1 MKKITLLA
9 ATAAFTFAMTACGGG
24 EKKAEEAAP
33 AADATTEV
41 EMKSFSVDAAASS
54 VQWKGTM
61 MKMYSHSGTVA
72 VKEGNLDWKG
82 KDLVGGKFV
91 IDMGSVTPTDTNYSE
106 EHTAEQLIGHLG
118 TADFFDVANNP
129 TASFE
134 ITGSDMAAGTVMG
147 NLTVRGKTNVETVS
161 NVVFD
166 EATGA
171 ASGVL
176 TFNRQNYD
184 VAYASTMKDMVLS
197 DDIELT
203 ILLMPTM

>member
-9 ATAAFTFAMTACGGG
+9 ATAAFAFAMTACGGG

-33 AADATTEV
+33 TAEV
-41 EMKSFSVDAAASS
+41 EMKSTSVDAAASS
-54 VQWKGTM
+54 VEWKGTM
-61 MKMYSHSGTVA
+61 AGMYSHSGTVA

-91 IDMGSVTPTDTNYSE
+91 IDMGTVTPTDSNYSE
-106 EHTAEQLIGHLG
+106 ENTAEQLIGHLG

-147 NLTVRGKTNVETVS
+147 NLTVRGKTNAETVS
-161 NVVFD
+161 NYVFD
-166 EATGA
+166 ETTGA

-203 ILLMPTM
+203 ISLMLAL

>member
-24 EKKAEEAAP
+24 EKKTEEV
-33 AADATTEV
+33 ATATDTAEV
-41 EMKSFSVDAAASS
+41 EMKSFTVDASASS
-54 VQWKGTM
+54 VEWKGTM
-61 MKMYSHSGTVA
+61 AGMYSHTGTVA

-91 IDMGSVTPTDTNYSE
+91 IDMGSITPTDSNYSE
-106 EHTAEQLIGHLG
+106 ENTVEKLVGHLA

-134 ITGSDMAAGTVMG
+134 ITGSDMTAGTVMG
-147 NLTVRGKTNVETVS
+147 NLTVRGKTNAETVS

-171 ASGVL
+171 ATGVL
-176 TFNRQNYD
+176 TFNRQNYE
-184 VAYASTMKDMVLS
+184 VAYAATMKDMVLS

-203 ILLMPTM
+203 ISLMPAM